1 MAWYL
6 VYPMILGHFQIVR
19 LMPGKYDSHSA
30 DVDLK
35 FILFIENVV
44 YRFQWKL
51 FGIIIAGSC
60 TVNDNYR

>member
-1 MAWYL
+1 MASYL
-6 VYPMILGHFQIVR
+6 VYPMILGHFQIIG

-30 DVDLK
+30 DVVLK

-51 FGIIIAGSC
+51 FRIIITGSC
-60 TVNDNYR
+60 TVIDNYR